1 MRFGP
6 TPLDDAERAILAH
19 GFRLPER
26 VLKKGRRLT
35 AGDVA
40 ALRAAGYDSVVAA
53 RLDADDVPENEA
65 ARELAEAL
73 AGARSDAGLAPGA
86 GLASKAGVG
95 AGARTGAEPGA
106 GAEAEASS
114 GKPIRTRSE
123 AGSGYA
129 SGSGSGAGAGADG
142 GAGTGLVI
150 GNAFTGRCN
159 LFAAVRGVLCVDEEG
174 VAAVNAVGEELTV
187 ATLPPHTVVDPRRLA
202 ATVKVIPFAVR
213 RAHLDACL
221 ARVRER
227 GGIVRV
233 AGFRARSAGL
243 VQTVLPGS
251 KQALL
256 DKTASVLRDK
266 LAGVGAVL
274 GAERR
279 CAHTVEAVAS
289 ALRALVA
296 VDGCEL
302 VLVLGA
308 SAIVD
313 RRDVVPAAIEAAG
326 GTVHRL
332 GLPVDPGNL
341 CLYAAVDGAPVLGL
355 PGSSR
360 SPAASGA
367 DLVLERIG
375 AGLPLTDREF
385 AGWGA
390 GGLLKE
396 QLGRPSPRAAPVD
409 AGGAVAA
416 PSAARVREGV
426 AAVVLA
432 AGQSR
437 RMGRRNKLLEPV
449 AGEPMVRRAVRAAV
463 AAAASSAGRRPAASR
478 EDGREDRRE
487 ETRPV
492 ESRQEERRRI
502 GARVVVVTGHERE
515 KVEAALAGLDVVF
528 AYNPDYEAGLGSSL
542 ARGVAALPHGA
553 AGAIVC
559 LGDMP
564 GVRAEHLERLRDAF
578 DPEAGAAICVATHRG
593 KRGNPVLFAARF
605 FAEMCDVQ
613 GDVGARHLIGAYADL
628 VREVE
633 MPDDGVLLDV
643 DSPSALRA
651 YRAGANRGDA
661 AEESEGEGGS
671 PVRRSPAGGDPARTA
686 GKTRLE
692 PGRGAEP
699 GYESNPGPGS
709 EPEPGAGRR
718 PEREGG

>member
-6 TPLDDAERAILAH
+6 TPLDEAERAILAH

-53 RLDADDVPENEA
+53 RLDPDDVPENDA

-73 AGARSDAGLAPGA
+73 AGAGPGEVSETGA
-86 GLASKAGVG
+86 GLEAEPWAEAG
-95 AGARTGAEPGA
+95 AGAR
-106 GAEAEASS
+106 
-114 GKPIRTRSE
+114 
-123 AGSGYA
+123 
-129 SGSGSGAGAGADG
+129 AGAGTGGEPESAPRSGGEPRVDG
-142 GAGTGLVI
+142 GAGTGLVT

-159 LFAAVRGVLCVDEEG
+159 LLAAVRGVLCVDEEG

-187 ATLPPHTVVDPRRLA
+187 ATLPPLTVVDPRRLA

-221 ARVRER
+221 ALVRER
-227 GGIVRV
+227 GGILRV
-233 AGFRARSAGL
+233 AGFRPRRAGL

-251 KQALL
+251 KPALL

-274 GAERR
+274 EAERR
-279 CAHTVEAVAS
+279 CAHTVEAVEA
-289 ALRALVA
+289 ALRELVA
-296 VDGCEL
+296 GGGCEL

-326 GTVHRL
+326 GTVRRL

-341 CLYAAVDGAPVLGL
+341 CLYAAVDEVPVVGL

-367 DLVLERIG
+367 DPILERIG
-375 AGLPLTDREF
+375 AGLPLDPREF
-385 AGWGA
+385 ARWGA

-396 QLGRPSPRAAPVD
+396 QLGRPSPRTAPVD
-409 AGGAVAA
+409 AGAVAG
-416 PSAARVREGV
+416 PSASRVREEV

-449 AGEPMVRRAVRAAV
+449 GGEPMVRRAVAAAV
-463 AAAASSAGRRPAASR
+463 AACRRPAGGGDGNGR
-478 EDGREDRRE
+478 GREATRSAEGRPE
-487 ETRPV
+487 EH
-492 ESRQEERRRI
+492 RRI
-502 GARVVVVTGHERE
+502 GSRVVVVTGHERE

-528 AYNPDYEAGLGSSL
+528 AHNPDYEAGLGSSL
-542 ARGVAALPHGA
+542 ARGVAALPPAA

-564 GVRAEHLERLRDAF
+564 EVRADHLERLRDAF
-578 DPEAGAAICVATHRG
+578 DPAAGAAICVATHRG

-605 FAEMCDVQ
+605 FAEMCDVR

-633 MPDDGVLLDV
+633 MPDDAVLLDV
-643 DSPSALRA
+643 DSPSALRE
-651 YRAGANRGDA
+651 YRARG
-661 AEESEGEGGS
+661 
-671 PVRRSPAGGDPARTA
+671 
-686 GKTRLE
+686 
-692 PGRGAEP
+692 
-699 GYESNPGPGS
+699 
-709 EPEPGAGRR
+709 
-718 PEREGG
+718 

>member
-35 AGDVA
+35 AADVA

-73 AGARSDAGLAPGA
+73 AGARSDVGPGA
-86 GLASKAGVG
+86 GSGSEAGVG
-95 AGARTGAEPGA
+95 AGGRTGAEPGA
-106 GAEAEASS
+106 GSEAEASS
-114 GKPIRTRSE
+114 GKAVRAR
-123 AGSGYA
+123 
-129 SGSGSGAGAGADG
+129 SGAGAGA
-142 GAGTGLVI
+142 GAGVASGSGAEAGAGEGTGTGLVT

-159 LFAAVRGVLCVDEEG
+159 LLAAVRGVLCVDEEG
-174 VAAVNAVGEELTV
+174 IAAVNAVGEELTV
-187 ATLPPHTVVDPRRLA
+187 ATLPPHTVVDPRRLV

-221 ARVRER
+221 GWVRER

-233 AGFRARSAGL
+233 AGFRPRSAGL

-256 DKTASVLRDK
+256 DKTASVLRGK
-266 LAGVGAVL
+266 LTGIGAVL
-274 GAERR
+274 RAERR
-279 CAHTVEAVAS
+279 CAHTVGAVAS
-289 ALRALVA
+289 ALRALIA
-296 VDGCEL
+296 MDGCEL

-313 RRDVVPAAIEAAG
+313 RRDVVPAAIETAG

-367 DLVLERIG
+367 DRILERIG

-409 AGGAVAA
+409 AGAVAV
-416 PSAARVREGV
+416 PSAARVRGRV

-449 AGEPMVRRAVRAAV
+449 AGEPMVRRAVGAAVTAV
-463 AAAASSAGRRPAASR
+463 AAAASAARRRPA
-478 EDGREDRRE
+478 DGREDRKE
-487 ETRPV
+487 EVRPV
-492 ESRQEERRRI
+492 ERGQEERRRI
-502 GARVVVVTGHERE
+502 RARVVVVTGHERE
-515 KVEAALAGLDVVF
+515 KVEAALAGFDVVF
-528 AYNPDYEAGLGSSL
+528 AHNPDYEAGLGSSL

-605 FAEMCDVQ
+605 FAEMCEVQ

-651 YRAGANRGDA
+651 YHAGAKRGGVA
-661 AEESEGEGGS
+661 EGEGEDEGGCEGGCGS
-671 PVRRSPAGGDPARTA
+671 RRRRALPASGPAPAVGEGRP
-686 GKTRLE
+686 E
-692 PGRGAEP
+692 PGRKRPP
-699 GYESNPGPGS
+699 GPGGGSQPGPGS
-709 EPEPGAGRR
+709 GS
-718 PEREGG
+718 EREDG